1 MNSIVICNLDPS
13 RTNLIFMSAKK
24 TSIIPKVAFFSTQ
37 AYDKVFFEK
46 HNIDFGYEL
55 EFFDTQL
62 NEQTTKLI
70 RDTDVVCVFVNDV
83 VNESVIKRLA
93 KKDVKII
100 ALRCAGF
107 NNVDLEAAK
116 SFGIKVCRVPAY
128 SPEAVAEHAMA
139 MILTLNRKTHKAY
152 NRVREQNF
160 SLNGLLGF
168 DLRGKTIGIIG
179 TGNIGKAFARIIKG
193 FGSDILAYDIVADA
207 EMEKDGVTFVSLEAI
222 FKESEIISLHCPLN
236 EQTKHIINKTSIA
249 SMKDRVMIINTSRG
263 GLIETASAIEG
274 LKEGKIGYLGIDV
287 YEQEEKLFF
296 RDLSA
301 DIIQDDA
308 IQRLMSFPNVLVTAH
323 QAFFTNEALTQIA
336 LVTFGN
342 IQALLKNKEIENK
355 AAQLV

>member
-1 MNSIVICNLDPS
+1 
-13 RTNLIFMSAKK
+13 MSTKEISVTA
-24 TSIIPKVAFFSTQ
+24 KVAFFSTQ

-46 HNIDFGYEL
+46 HNIDFGYKL

-62 NEQTTKLI
+62 NEQTAKLI
-70 RDTDVVCVFVNDV
+70 QDTDVVCVFVNDV
-83 VNESVIKRLA
+83 VNESVIKKLA
-93 KKDVKII
+93 KKNVKII

-116 SFGIKVCRVPAY
+116 RFGIKVCRVPAY
-128 SPEAVAEHAMA
+128 SPEAVAEHAIA

-168 DLRGKTIGIIG
+168 DLRGKTVGIIG
-179 TGNIGKAFARIIKG
+179 TGNIGKAFAKIVKG
-193 FGSDILAYDIVADA
+193 FGCNILAYDIVTDS
-207 EMEKDGVTFVSLEAI
+207 EMEKDGVTFVSLETI

-236 EQTKHIINKTSIA
+236 EQTKHIINKKSIA
-249 SMKDRVMIINTSRG
+249 LMKDRVMIINTSRG

-342 IQALLKNKEIENK
+342 IQVLLENKEIENK
-355 AAQLV
+355 AAILI